1 MAAPSLRDRVRYSFL
16 SMKPDRPSST
26 AFRVAMRRAAHQILD
41 RPLVLEDPIALR
53 IVGPRADEIRTN
65 PKRYDSSFGRALRLF
80 LVARSRCAE
89 DALAQAVAQGV
100 RQYVILGAGL
110 DTFAYRNPYAPDQLR
125 VFEVDMPTTQ
135 AFKRELLAR
144 TKIASPASLTFVP
157 VNFETQSLPEELRAA
172 GFREGEPAFFSWLG
186 VTMYLT
192 RDAVL
197 TALGDVA
204 RLPTR
209 SGITFDYM
217 LPPNRLPWLRRI
229 GFYFVARRVA
239 AAGEPWITWFDPDEL
254 ARTLRELGFTRLEDL
269 DGPALDQRFFGG
281 RERHVGGTS
290 AGRVMTAMVGA

>member
-1 MAAPSLRDRVRYSFL
+1 
-16 SMKPDRPSST
+16 MKPDRPSST

-53 IVGPRADEIRTN
+53 IVGPHGAEAIRAN

-80 LVARSRCAE
+80 LVARGRCAE
-89 DALAQAVAQGV
+89 DALASAVAQGV
-100 RQYVILGAGL
+100 RQYVVLGAGL
-110 DTFAYRNPYAPDQLR
+110 DTFAYRSPYTHDQLR

-144 TKIASPASLTFVP
+144 TKIEPPASLTFVP
-157 VNFETQSLPEELRAA
+157 MDFETQSLPERLRAA

-197 TALGDVA
+197 TTLGYVA
-204 RLPTR
+204 RR
-209 SGITFDYM
+209 QSGSGITFDYM
-217 LPPNRLPWLRRI
+217 LPPSRLPWMRRI
-229 GFYFVARRVA
+229 GFYLLARRVA
-239 AAGEPWITWFDPDEL
+239 AAGEPWKTWFEPDDL
-254 ARTLRELGFTRLEDL
+254 ARQLRAMGFTRLEDL
-269 DGPALDQRFFGG
+269 DGPALDRRFFGG

-290 AGRVMTAMVGA
+290 VGRVMTALVDAVPASREQ